1 MAQLCKRERE
11 EKGVGGGTTQTATV
25 TATVTVTFVFGA
37 TRRMRNIPPC
47 SKAAGAERE
56 KWRGGGRAGVS
67 KGKESLG
74 KFLQML

>member
-1 MAQLCKRERE
+1 MQERERE

-37 TRRMRNIPPC
+37 TRRMRNIPPS

-56 KWRGGGRAGVS
+56 KWREGEG
-67 KGKESLG
+67 E
-74 KFLQML
+74 QE

>member
-1 MAQLCKRERE
+1 MAQLCRRERGE

-37 TRRMRNIPPC
+37 TRRMRNIPPS

-56 KWRGGGRAGVS
+56 RSGG
-67 KGKESLG
+67 GKESRSE
-74 KFLQML
+74 

>member
-1 MAQLCKRERE
+1 MAQLCKRESQ

-56 KWRGGGRAGVS
+56 RSGEGGGRAGVS

-74 KFLQML
+74 KF